1 MLDLYFFC
9 EESLATCG
17 VSFSK
22 EMLQPYATQKVNT
35 YAEVLIGYDLINSTN
50 HHDLVSIGDGELTH
64 KVSKNDDGRT
74 LKIT

>member
-1 MLDLYFFC
+1 
-9 EESLATCG
+9 
-17 VSFSK
+17 
-22 EMLQPYATQKVNT
+22 MLQPYATQKVNT

-50 HHDLVSIGDGELTH
+50 HTDLVSIGDGELTH